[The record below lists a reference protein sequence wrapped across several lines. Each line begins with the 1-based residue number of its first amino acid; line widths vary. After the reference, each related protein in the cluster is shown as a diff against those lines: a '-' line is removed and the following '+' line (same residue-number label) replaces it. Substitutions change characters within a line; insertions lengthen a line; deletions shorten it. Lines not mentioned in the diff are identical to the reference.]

1 MTAPTW
7 EQVHGGDTV
16 YAADGRKWTI
26 TARDAEREWVHEG
39 REARFVLALDGR
51 EVEFWTMLDHP
62 AMVAERADH
71 SAEAH
76 VAQALID
83 GGIRFKVLE
92 ERYVTTV
99 EPMAAQPPKRPV
111 KRDQWGRYLLPDPRT
126 GKEKAWTRATTLARV
141 LADEY
146 NLGQWAERMVAKGMA
161 ARPDLVAG
169 AAAAPL
175 EDKKTLQG
183 IAKQAKEAAGSTQA
197 ANLGTALHSFTE
209 RADGGET
216 IDQLGAPANL
226 HADLV
231 AYQQRMREAGFTIV
245 PELIERI
252 VVCPEL
258 GVAGTFDRVVR
269 KADGTLSVLDL
280 KTGKDLSYGW
290 MEIAI
295 QQAIYANA
303 THYYEPDGERLVEI
317 PSGVLDRKRAYIL
330 HLPVGRASAQ
340 LYTVDIE
347 TGWRL
352 AQIAAD
358 VKTSRSKAKELAEL
372 IEAPTEDA
380 DAVYKRI
387 THAQSQQEL
396 AAIWEDAHPRGQW
409 TAAVNTYAQARLR
422 QLTGG
427 AV

>member
-7 EQVHGGDTV
+7 EHVHAGDKV
-16 YAADGRKWTI
+16 YAADGRKWTVA
-26 TARDAEREWVHEG
+26 ARDGEREWVHEG
-39 REARFVLALDGR
+39 REARFVLGLDGR
-51 EVEFWTMLDHP
+51 EVEFWSMLDRP
-62 AMVAERADH
+62 VMVAEQADH
-71 SAEAH
+71 SAEAR
-76 VAQALID
+76 VAQALLD

-92 ERYVTTV
+92 ERHVTTV
-99 EPMAAQPPKRPV
+99 EPMAAQPLKRPV

-161 ARPDLVAG
+161 MRPDLIAG

-175 EDKKTLQG
+175 EDKKALKG

-209 RADGGET
+209 RLDGGEA
-216 IDQLGAPANL
+216 IEKLGAPDPL
-226 HADLV
+226 RGDLA
-231 AYQQRMREAGFTIV
+231 AYQGRMREAGLSIV

-269 KADGTLSVLDL
+269 KPDGTLSVLDL

-295 QQAIYANA
+295 QQAIYANS
-303 THYYEPDGERLVEI
+303 THFYDPETEQLVEI
-317 PSGVLDRKRAYIL
+317 PAGVLDRKRAYIL
-330 HLPVGRASAQ
+330 HLPVGKAMAQ
-340 LYTVDIE
+340 LYTVDVE

-352 AQIAAD
+352 ASIAAD
-358 VKTSRSKAKELAEL
+358 VKTARSKAKELAEL

-380 DAVYKRI
+380 NAVYKRI
-387 THAQSQQEL
+387 THAQSQAEL
-396 AAIWEDAHPRGQW
+396 GAIWEEFHPRGLW
-409 TAAVNTYAQARLR
+409 TAQVNTYAQARLR
-422 QLTGG
+422 QLT
-427 AV
+427 AA